1 MIAAQ
6 EGHPTVVELL
16 LTTAGALVN
25 AQNVNGLTALHL
37 AAGKGRTES
46 KMELVPYSERHSK
59 TLSIV

>member
-46 KMELVPYSERHSK
+46 KWS
-59 TLSIV
+59 